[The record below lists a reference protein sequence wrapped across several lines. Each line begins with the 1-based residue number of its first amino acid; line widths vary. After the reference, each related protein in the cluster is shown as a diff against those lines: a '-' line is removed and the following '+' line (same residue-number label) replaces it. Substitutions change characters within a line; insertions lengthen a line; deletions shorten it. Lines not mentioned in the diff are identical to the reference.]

1 MVHRGL
7 FITFEGPEGSGKTTL
22 IQFLNKKI
30 NYCINNGEIKY
41 SGTLTTREPG
51 GENNLLAEEI
61 RNILLNKKDACNIPN
76 ITEALLF
83 AANRSAHVIQTIR
96 PALENNKIVLC
107 DRYLD
112 SSIVYQGY
120 VRGLGV
126 ELVTKINEFAIQGLL
141 PDITFY
147 LDVDPQVGLDRI
159 KNNNRH
165 TNRFDDENLNFHFQ
179 IAKSYKEYFANKSN
193 VIRLDANL
201 SIDTLVDK
209 CIEVIKHYENKHE

>member
-61 RNILLNKKDACNIPN
+61 RNILLNKKDAFNIPN

-83 AANRSAHVIQTIR
+83 AASRSAHVIQTIR

-147 LDVDPQVGLDRI
+147 LDVDPQVGLYRI

>member
-1 MVHRGL
+1 MVHAGL

-83 AANRSAHVIQTIR
+83 AASRSAHVIQTIR

-209 CIEVIKHYENKHE
+209 CIEVIKNYENKHE

>member
-1 MVHRGL
+1 MVHKGL

-22 IQFLNKKI
+22 IKFLNEKI

-41 SGTLTTREPG
+41 SGTLATREPG
-51 GENNLLAEEI
+51 GKNNLLAEEI
-61 RNILLNKKDACNIPN
+61 RNILLNKKNDWDIPN
-76 ITEALLF
+76 ITESLLF
-83 AANRSAHVIQTIR
+83 AASRSVHVIQTIK

-126 ELVTKINEFAIQGLL
+126 ELVTKINEFVIQGLL

-159 KNNNRH
+159 KNNNRN
-165 TNRFDDENLNFHFQ
+165 TNRFDDENLDFHFQ
-179 IAKSYKEYFANKSN
+179 IAKYYKEYFAKKSN
-193 VIRLDANL
+193 VIRLDANS
-201 SIDTLVDK
+201 SIDILVNK
-209 CIEVIKHYENKHE
+209 CIEVIKNYENKHE